1 MKRIVVV
8 GGGTGGTIVAN
19 HLARRLASEMRA
31 NRIHVTVLSASDK
44 HMYQPG
50 LLYVAFGHMA
60 VDQLYRDEASLLE
73 PGIEF
78 HVDPVKRY
86 DFGRKQVQTESG
98 KNYAYDFLII
108 ATGARIVPDE
118 VPGMV
123 EGAEQFY
130 TEEGA
135 VRLHRRL
142 MEFQGG
148 TVAMVVSIPHKCP
161 VAPVEA
167 MFMLHDFFKARGI
180 RDKVKLKYNYPV
192 NHVHATANV
201 ARWAKPEF
209 DKAGIEYETLFNV
222 REVDPVKKI
231 VYSEEGTECPYD
243 LLIAIPP
250 HRGMQVSE
258 DNKLG
263 QAGWIPTDRYKLTLD
278 GHPDVYVIG
287 DATNIPV
294 SKTGSAAHF
303 EAEIVSENIASLIK
317 TGVPVRQYDGKVY
330 CFIEAGFDKATYNA
344 FDYVNLPD
352 LKPPSKSIHWFKV
365 AYNQMYWT
373 TVRGLL

>member
-1 MKRIVVV
+1 VV

-19 HLARRLASEMRA
+19 NLARRLAGEIRA
-31 NRIHVTVLSASDK
+31 GKVRLTMLSDSSR

-50 LLYVAFGHMA
+50 LLYVAFGQMA
-60 VDQLYRDEASLLE
+60 PDQLYRDQASLLE
-73 PGIEF
+73 PSIDF
-78 HVDPVKRY
+78 HVDPVTEFHLADNKVKTKGDKTYEY
-86 DFGRKQVQTESG
+86 DILV
-98 KNYAYDFLII
+98 I
-108 ATGARIVPDE
+108 ATGCRIVPKE
-118 VPGMV
+118 VPGLS
-123 EGAEQFY
+123 EGAETFF

-148 TVAMVVSIPHKCP
+148 TVAMVVSVPHKCP

-167 MFMLHDFFKARGI
+167 MFLLHDFFKARGI
-180 RDKVKLKYNYPV
+180 RDKVKLRYHYPV

-222 REVDPVKKI
+222 KEVDPVNKV
-231 VYSEEGTECPYD
+231 VYSEEGSEVKYD

-250 HRGMQVSE
+250 HRGTETVE
-258 DNKLG
+258 KNNLG
-263 QAGWIPTDRYKLTLD
+263 QDGWIPTDRFKLKMN
-278 GHPDVYVIG
+278 GHDNVYVIG

-303 EAEIVSENIASLIK
+303 EAEVVAENIASLIK
-317 TGVPVRQYDGKVY
+317 IGTPVRQYDGKVY
-330 CFIEAGFDKATYNA
+330 CFIEAGFDRATYNA
-344 FDYVNLPD
+344 FDYVNLPE

>member
-1 MKRIVVV
+1 MRILVV

-19 HLARRLASEMRA
+19 NLARRLTGELRA
-31 NRIHVTVLSASDK
+31 GRVRLTMLSDSDK

-50 LLYVAFGHMA
+50 LLYVAFGQMA
-60 VDQLYRDEASLLE
+60 PDQLYRDQASLLE
-73 PGIEF
+73 PSVDF
-78 HVDPVKRY
+78 HVDPVTEFHLAENKVRTKGDKTYEY
-86 DFGRKQVQTESG
+86 DILV
-98 KNYAYDFLII
+98 I
-108 ATGARIVPDE
+108 ATGCRIVPQE
-118 VPGMV
+118 VPGLS
-123 EGAEQFY
+123 EGAETFF

-135 VRLHRRL
+135 VRLHKRL

-148 TVAMVVSIPHKCP
+148 TVAMVVSVPHKCP

-167 MFMLHDFFKARGI
+167 MFLLHDFFKARGI
-180 RDKVKLKYNYPV
+180 RDKVKLRYHYPV

-222 REVDPVKKI
+222 KEVDPVNKV
-231 VYSEEGTECPYD
+231 VYSEEGSEVKYD

-250 HRGMQVSE
+250 HRGTETVE
-258 DNKLG
+258 KNNLG
-263 QAGWIPTDRYKLTLD
+263 EGGWIPTDRFKLKMN
-278 GHPDVYVIG
+278 GHDNVYVIG

-303 EAEIVSENIASLIK
+303 EAEVVAENIASLIK
-317 TGVPVRQYDGKVY
+317 IGTPVRQYDGKVY
-330 CFIEAGFDKATYNA
+330 CFIEAGFDRATYNA
-344 FDYVNLPD
+344 FDYVNLPE

>member
-1 MKRIVVV
+1 MRILIV
-8 GGGTGGTIVAN
+8 GGGTGGTILAN
-19 HLARRLASEMRA
+19 NLARRLNAEIQGGKVRLTLLSDT
-31 NRIHVTVLSASDK
+31 NR

-50 LLYVAFGHMA
+50 LLYVAFGQMTP
-60 VDQLYRDEASLLE
+60 DQLYRDEAGLLD
-73 PGIEF
+73 PKIDF
-78 HVDPVKRY
+78 HVDPV
-86 DFGRKQVQTESG
+86 TEFHLDRNRVRTQSG
-98 KNYAYDFLII
+98 KTHEYDVLVI
-108 ATGARIVPDE
+108 ATGARIVPQE
-118 VPGMV
+118 VPGMR
-123 EGAEQFY
+123 EGAETFY

-135 VRLHRRL
+135 VRLHKRL
-142 MEFQGG
+142 MEFKGG

-180 RDKVKLKYNYPV
+180 RDKVKLRYHYPV

-222 REVDPVKKI
+222 REVDPVNKI
-231 VYSEEGTECPYD
+231 VYSEEGTECKYD

-250 HRGMQVSE
+250 HRGMETVEQ
-258 DNKLG
+258 NNLG
-263 QAGWIPTDRYKLTLD
+263 QGGWIPTDRFKLTMNGRD
-278 GHPDVYVIG
+278 NVYVIG

-303 EAEIVSENIASLIK
+303 EAEVVAENIASLIK
-317 TGVPVRQYDGKVY
+317 TGTPVREYDGKVY
-330 CFIEAGFDKATYNA
+330 CFIEAGYDRATYNA

-352 LKPPSKSIHWFKV
+352 LKPPSKAIHWFKV
-365 AYNQMYWT
+365 AYNKMYWT